1 MNKNPLSKEIK
12 NCQICNSS
20 NLKSILF
27 IGNLPPVN
35 QMIDIKST
43 SPEQVYFPLELVRCK
58 ECSHVQINRL
68 IESKILFPDSYPY
81 LTGTTKILI
90 KNFYKLFLEAR
101 KIIGLKANDLIIDI
115 GSNDGTLLEN
125 FKNFGCKVLGIE
137 PTQASIEAK
146 KKNIKTLVSYF
157 NESTVD
163 SILKKF
169 ERPKIITATNVF
181 AHMEDPNK
189 LVKLIAKMMNRDSVF
204 ISESHYLCSLIKT
217 LQYDTVYHE
226 HLRYYH
232 LGALRILFEKNN
244 LEIFH
249 AKKIPTHGGSIR
261 VYAARKNSYQKT
273 PDLKKILREESK
285 IGISNDEIYN
295 SFTKKV
301 INSKIKLLQLLVNL
315 KLRKKKIFGI
325 GAPSRASTLINYV
338 GIDEDLVSCILEVKH
353 SNKLNK
359 FIPGTKIPVIDE
371 NIIFDN
377 PPDYLLIFSWHINKE
392 LINIFRRKGYRGKFI
407 IPLPKPKV
415 I

>member
-1 MNKNPLSKEIK
+1 MNRNPLSKEIK

-101 KIIGLKANDLIIDI
+101 KITGLKANDLIIDI

-189 LVKLIAKMMNRDSVF
+189 LVKIIAKM
-204 ISESHYLCSLIKT
+204 
-217 LQYDTVYHE
+217 
-226 HLRYYH
+226 
-232 LGALRILFEKNN
+232 
-244 LEIFH
+244 
-249 AKKIPTHGGSIR
+249 
-261 VYAARKNSYQKT
+261 
-273 PDLKKILREESK
+273 
-285 IGISNDEIYN
+285 
-295 SFTKKV
+295 
-301 INSKIKLLQLLVNL
+301 
-315 KLRKKKIFGI
+315 
-325 GAPSRASTLINYV
+325 
-338 GIDEDLVSCILEVKH
+338 ILE
-353 SNKLNK
+353 
-359 FIPGTKIPVIDE
+359 
-371 NIIFDN
+371 
-377 PPDYLLIFSWHINKE
+377 
-392 LINIFRRKGYRGKFI
+392 
-407 IPLPKPKV
+407 
-415 I
+415 